1 MDMNMFCILF
11 GLFGIF
17 GGPEVSVVVADG
29 DTGEPVGDAIVE
41 IAFPGRKTMDGIIY
55 GGFRTRK
62 TSAKG
67 LCKATGPT
75 EFNHVD
81 INVEKDGYY
90 KSSLTAH
97 FPVDENLRILP
108 GASVVTVA
116 LMRVIHPIP
125 LYVSKEPAWRPD
137 EIFGKGTNTLE
148 FDMMAGDY
156 LPPVGKGKVAD
167 VVFTREPCQVLASV
181 TKPHWG
187 VIYSTRDQ
195 VRVHFPNPGDGIVS
209 MPTNACSLLKI
220 RTAPENGY
228 KPDYLSYKIV
238 TTNDAFAS
246 WEADPNLCFRIRT
259 KFDANGNVVEANY
272 GKIYGGLGFSQ
283 SFSHDKIREPR
294 AERMRFL
301 YYLNKNPTD
310 RNLEY
315 DRRHN
320 LKEKNGPKQVRP

>member
-1 MDMNMFCILF
+1 MSILCIIF

-29 DTGEPVGDAIVE
+29 DTGEPVEGALVE

-81 INVEKDGYY
+81 IKVEKDGYY

-97 FPVDENLRILP
+97 FPLDENLRILP

-125 LYVSKEPAWRPD
+125 LFVGDEPAWRPD
-137 EIFGKGTNTLE
+137 EMFGKGTNTLE

-156 LPPVGKGKVAD
+156 LPPVGKGSVAD
-167 VVFTREPCQVLASV
+167 IVFTREQCQVLSLV
-181 TKPHWG
+181 TNRDYG

-195 VRVHFPNPGDGIVS
+195 VRVRFPNPGDGIVS

-228 KPDYLSYKIV
+228 KPDYLSYKII
-238 TTNDAFAS
+238 TTNDVFMS

-272 GKIYGGLGFSQ
+272 GKIYGGLGFNH
-283 SFSHDKIREPR
+283 SFSYEKIKEPR
-294 AERMRFL
+294 VERMRFL
-301 YYLNKNPTD
+301 YYVNTTSLD
-310 RNLEY
+310 RNLEFDC
-315 DRRHN
+315 DRN
-320 LKEKNGPKQVRP
+320 LKPKNSTLVDMP